1 MRYILSIVLM
11 LAVAWSGISIAG
23 TSSVFGNVSKG
34 KAYFSTRCAMCHG
47 EDGRGND
54 GMAPDFSVEW
64 DRLTKSDS
72 DLAANIRAVYRDPT
86 RDKHYN
92 AADCPRHPTIS
103 DDDMEDI
110 LAFLRQLAEGDGG
123 MLDSPGD
130 FFDNPSDDFDR
141 KERGFGQRDGF
152 GQDDGFFDK

>member
-1 MRYILSIVLM
+1 MRYRLSIVLM
-11 LAVAWSGISIAG
+11 LAVAWSGISVAG

-34 KAYFSTRCAMCHG
+34 SLYFSKRCAMCHG

-54 GMAPDFSVEW
+54 GMAPDFTVEW

-72 DLAANIRAVYRDPT
+72 DLAANIRAVYKDPT
-86 RDKHYN
+86 RSKRYN
-92 AADCPRHPTIS
+92 AGDCPRHPAIS

-110 LAFLRQLAEGDGG
+110 LAFLRRLAESEDSGG
-123 MLDSPGD
+123 MLGSPGD
-130 FFDNPSDDFDR
+130 FFDRQPD
-141 KERGFGQRDGF
+141 GFGQKESGF